1 MDASARPDPLEFRLN
16 QPLAPGDIRAPF
28 GRYSHGVAVPAG
40 SRFVY
45 TSGQL
50 GIRADGNIPESIEEQ
65 AELCFAAIRAILAA
79 GGMTMA
85 DIVRLNAFV
94 TKREDM
100 PRYMAVRDSHVSD
113 PLPAS
118 TLYIVS
124 GFTRPEFLVEIEA
137 IGARAD

>member
-1 MDASARPDPLEFRLN
+1 MNRPLVPASV
-16 QPLAPGDIRAPF
+16 RAPF
-28 GRYSHGVAVPAG
+28 GRYSHGIAVPAG

-50 GIRADGNIPESIEEQ
+50 GVRADDSVPESIEEQ
-65 AELCFAAIRAILAA
+65 AEVCFEAIRAILAE
-79 GGMTMA
+79 GGMAMS
-85 DIVRLNAFV
+85 DIVRLSAFV

-100 PRYMAVRDSHVSD
+100 RRYMSVRDRYVGD

-118 TLYIVS
+118 TLYIVT

-137 IGARAD
+137 VAARAD

>member
-1 MDASARPDPLEFRLN
+1 MNRPLVP
-16 QPLAPGDIRAPF
+16 AAVRAPF
-28 GRYSHGVAVPAG
+28 GRYSHGVEVPSG

-50 GIRADGNIPESIEEQ
+50 GVRPDDSVPETVEEQ
-65 AELCFAAIRAILAA
+65 AEVCFEAIRAILAD
-79 GGMTMA
+79 GGMEMS
-85 DIVRLNAFV
+85 DIVRLSAFV

-100 PRYMAVRDSHVSD
+100 RRYMSVRDRYVGE

-118 TLYIVS
+118 TLFIVS

-137 IGARAD
+137 VAARRD

>member
-1 MDASARPDPLEFRLN
+1 MVNTPLT
-16 QPLAPGDIRAPF
+16 PKDIRPPF
-28 GRYSHGVAVPAG
+28 GHYSHGVEAPAG
-40 SRFVY
+40 SRFIF

-50 GIRADGNIPESIEEQ
+50 GIRDDDSVPEDIEAQ
-65 AELCFAAIRAILAA
+65 AEICFENIRAILAA
-79 GGMTMA
+79 GGMELS

-100 PRYMAVRDSHVSD
+100 RRYMNVRDRYVSE

-118 TLYIVS
+118 TLYIVT

-137 IGARAD
+137 VAARLD

>member
-1 MDASARPDPLEFRLN
+1 MPNRPVTP
-16 QPLAPGDIRAPF
+16 PDIRAPF
-28 GRYSHGVAVPAG
+28 GRYSHGIEVPAG

-50 GIRADGNIPESIEEQ
+50 GVRADDSVPETIEEQ
-65 AELCFAAIRAILAA
+65 AEICFEAIGSILAA
-79 GGMTMA
+79 GGMSLA
-85 DIVRLNAFV
+85 DVVRLSAFV

-100 PRYMAVRDSHVSD
+100 RRYMAVRDRYVAE

-118 TLYIVS
+118 TLYIVT

-137 IGARAD
+137 VAARAD

>member
-1 MDASARPDPLEFRLN
+1 MNTPLLPTAIRP
-16 QPLAPGDIRAPF
+16 PF

-50 GIRADGNIPESIEEQ
+50 GIRADDSIPETIEEQ
-65 AELCFAAIRAILAA
+65 AELCFAAITAILAE
-79 GGMTMA
+79 GGMTMR
-85 DIVRLNAFV
+85 DVVRLTAFV

-100 PRYMAVRDSHVSD
+100 RRYMAVRDRHVGE

-124 GFTRPEFLVEIEA
+124 GFTRPEFLVEVEA
-137 IGARAD
+137 VAARAD

>member
-1 MDASARPDPLEFRLN
+1 VNTPLRPP
-16 QPLAPGDIRAPF
+16 AIRPPF
-28 GRYSHGVAVPAG
+28 GRYHHGMAVPAG

-50 GIRADGNIPESIEEQ
+50 GVRADDSVPETVEEQ
-65 AELCFAAIRAILAA
+65 
-79 GGMTMA
+79 A
-85 DIVRLNAFV
+85 DIVRLSAFV

-100 PRYMAVRDSHVSD
+100 RRYMSVRDRYVGD

-118 TLYIVS
+118 TLFIVS

-137 IGARAD
+137 VAARLD